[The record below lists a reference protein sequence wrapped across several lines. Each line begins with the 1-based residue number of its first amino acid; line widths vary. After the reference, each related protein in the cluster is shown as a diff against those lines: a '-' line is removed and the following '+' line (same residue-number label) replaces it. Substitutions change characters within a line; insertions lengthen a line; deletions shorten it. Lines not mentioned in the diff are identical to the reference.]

1 MSLHSRSKWNLEVL
15 VFKERGKSEYPE
27 KNLSEQRRE
36 PTTNSTHM
44 WHRHRDLN
52 QSHISGRQVCHHCT
66 WLVPSYLHVMR
77 AAGAGGGGKEKGRKS
92 SLSFAFLLPITPL
105 APLRRDRER
114 WLGTSQPLHHLCTNS
129 DEWKMKVKNK
139 SRWRGISF
147 TRWQNKRTTG
157 TVSSAPRNTHLGNI
171 LNKNVYIYIS
181 FHRFYKGTVPRLGRV
196 CFDVAFVFTFYEN
209 VMKLLDCVWETN

>member
-52 QSHISGRQVCHHCT
+52 LGHISGRQVHHHCT
-66 WLVPSYLHVMR
+66 WLVPSCLCITQV
-77 AAGAGGGGKEKGRKS
+77 AEAGGDGKGKGRKT

-105 APLRRDRER
+105 TPLRRDRETT
-114 WLGTSQPLHHLCTNS
+114 G
-129 DEWKMKVKNK
+129 DESATAPPILQFWWVENERYKVKVK
-139 SRWRGISF
+139 GHI
-147 TRWQNKRTTG
+147 TRWQTKRTK
-157 TVSSAPRNTHLGNI
+157 PNRN
-171 LNKNVYIYIS
+171 
-181 FHRFYKGTVPRLGRV
+181 RLFSTKKYPFRKH
-196 CFDVAFVFTFYEN
+196 FE
-209 VMKLLDCVWETN
+209 